1 MSKFTMTKE
10 QELGLTGPVKA
21 IAMLVIV
28 FYHAC
33 ALYTGAWFGE
43 PATPCPELGVFV
55 QWLATVHVP
64 LFLLVSG
71 YIWAYL
77 KMETHKYD
85 DSCVVLKKKVR
96 RLLVPYTVVSLVWAG
111 PVFCLFYGGA
121 ATVRAFILGGNP
133 SQLWFLLALFW
144 MFALAEFLWRAV
156 PRWLGN
162 LPALLL
168 CASSG
173 LVSDWSRPGLLPLVS
188 SWRVAQAG
196 RHFVLLESQPS
207 PAPCGRRDGFC
218 RLVCFECLGGCS
230 RDGCEGDILSFE
242 DAGPIGAAF
251 HFGTSSTAH

>member
-1 MSKFTMTKE
+1 MSKFTVTKE

-77 KMETHKYD
+77 KMETRKYD
-85 DSCVVLKKKVR
+85 DSRVVLRKKAR
-96 RLLVPYTVVSLVWAG
+96 RLLVPYAVVSLAWAG
-111 PVFCLFYGGA
+111 PVFCVFYGGA
-121 ATVRAFILGGNP
+121 ATVEAFFLGDNP

-144 MFALAEFLWRAV
+144 MFALAEFLWRVV
-156 PRWLGN
+156 PRWLGS
-162 LPALLL
+162 LPALVALSL
-168 CASSG
+168 GPISLRAASMCSLSTCFKLG
-173 LVSDWSRPGLLPLVS
+173 TLWIT
-188 SWRVAQAG
+188 
-196 RHFVLLESQPS
+196 S
-207 PAPCGRRDGFC
+207 PAFFLACGSG
-218 RLVCFECLGGCS
+218 RLIPPAF
-230 RDGCEGDILSFE
+230 
-242 DAGPIGAAF
+242 GA
-251 HFGTSSTAH
+251 STQPRSLRST